1 MLGEVR
7 RGCITP
13 MYHDL
18 ITDKSWKLLQQFKR
32 RHDFILIG
40 GWAVYLYT
48 KQLKSKDIDVIV
60 EYEELERLRNEHEL
74 SKNDRLKKYEIHLEE
89 IDVDIYVPHFSD
101 LGLPVEIIQEHTTMQ
116 EGFTLPKKEVLLIL
130 KQHAWHDRGHSLKG
144 EKDRIDI
151 IGLLNTGGID
161 WALYK
166 KLVAAHN
173 LASHIA
179 GLRDLLQS
187 TIEVP
192 ELNLNAHQFSRLKR
206 EVLSKL
212 R

>member
-1 MLGEVR
+1 
-7 RGCITP
+7 

-18 ITDKSWKLLQQFKR
+18 ITEKSWKLLQEFKR
-32 RHDFILIG
+32 EHEFILIG

-60 EYEELERLRNEHEL
+60 GYEELERLRAQHEL

-101 LGLPVEIIQEHTTMQ
+101 LGLPIEAIQTHTVMR
-116 EGFTLPKKEVLLIL
+116 EGFMLPDSAALLIL

-151 IGLLNTGGID
+151 IGLIHTGGID
-161 WALYK
+161 WTLYK
-166 KLVAAHN
+166 NLVATHH
-173 LASHIA
+173 LISHTA
-179 GLRDLLQS
+179 RLRELLQN
-187 TIEVP
+187 TISVP

-206 EVLSKL
+206 EALAHL
-212 R
+212 H

>member
-1 MLGEVR
+1 
-7 RGCITP
+7 

-18 ITDKSWKLLQQFKR
+18 ITEKSWKLLQEFKR
-32 RHDFILIG
+32 THEFILIG

-60 EYEELERLRNEHEL
+60 GYEELERLRANHEL

-101 LGLPVEIIQEHTTMQ
+101 LGLPIEDIQTHTVMR
-116 EGFTLPKKEVLLIL
+116 EGFMLPDTAALLIL

-144 EKDRIDI
+144 EKDRTDI
-151 IGLLNTGGID
+151 IGLLQTGID
-161 WALYK
+161 WTTYK
-166 KLVAAHN
+166 KLVTTHR
-173 LASHIA
+173 LTSHIA
-179 GLRDLLQS
+179 RLRELLQT

-206 EVLSKL
+206 AVLTHL
-212 R
+212 Q

>member
-1 MLGEVR
+1 
-7 RGCITP
+7 

-18 ITDKSWKLLQQFKR
+18 ITDKSWKLLKEFQ
-32 RHDFILIG
+32 RHHKFVLIG

-60 EYEELERLRNEHEL
+60 EYDELERLRAEHEL

-89 IDVDIYVPHFSD
+89 IDVDIYVPHFSN
-101 LGLPVEIIQEHTTMQ
+101 LGLPIEAISKHTIVQ
-116 EGFTLPKKEVLLIL
+116 DGFTLPTKAVLLIL

-151 IGLLNTGGID
+151 IGLLNTGID
-161 WALYK
+161 WDSYLQLVKAH
-166 KLVAAHN
+166 KLT
-173 LASHIA
+173 SHVSH
-179 GLRDLLQS
+179 LRDLLQS
-187 TIEVP
+187 TIAVP

-206 EVLSKL
+206 EALGKL
-212 R
+212 K